1 MSERAQALEAALRGI
16 RDSARVVH
24 NTATDHTDAAYAAG
38 MNTAVD
44 RIEKAMKQAREAPA
58 EGVSPTAVV
67 AALRAV
73 INGCLDPHTP
83 MCGDDAELAPFLRR
97 VLRAKD
103 QAVHD
108 LRRRLAALTEPKAR
122 ELDAALT
129 VLETLQKDGYYLHR
143 ADGTLLDDQQEFVAA
158 VVHALDAIAPVEPTG
173 VSPQPNLMICP
184 ACLGSGRGCGLC
196 AGTGDVQDMPAP
208 PVSPV
213 EQTPEPPQENW
224 FTRQAKSA
232 ADSVAQLPSW
242 LGGPEK
248 VEPDR
253 CEVCGTSVTDV
264 AVTVKGHQFCMY
276 CAGVTADSAPT
287 VEPEPCLWQGDAIC
301 PTCHEPVSDSP
312 EADLPSHGSLEVEC
326 QTCGAPVEVTAR
338 RRVNYRVTPLKI
350 DGRTP

>member
-1 MSERAQALEAALRGI
+1 MRLGKKKQ
-16 RDSARVVH
+16 
-24 NTATDHTDAAYAAG
+24 DAAYAAIH
-38 MNTAVD
+38 A
-44 RIEKAMKQAREAPA
+44 AAEAPA

-103 QAVHD
+103 QAVHN
-108 LRRRLAALTEPKAR
+108 LRRRLAAITEPKSR

-213 EQTPEPPQENW
+213 EPTPPKWIPTDGCDCATCNVARRSVEPAPEPPTLADYVNDP
-224 FTRQAKSA
+224 FLVLRQ
-232 ADSVAQLPSW
+232 P
-242 LGGPEK
+242 PEL
-248 VEPDR
+248 
-253 CEVCGTSVTDV
+253 
-264 AVTVKGHQFCMY
+264 
-276 CAGVTADSAPT
+276 PT
-287 VEPEPCLWQGDAIC
+287 VEPEPCVWTPVGSGPLRRAGCRDMLETLSHMAGWKAC
-301 PTCHEPVSDSP
+301 PYC
-312 EADLPSHGSLEVEC
+312 
-326 QTCGAPVEVTAR
+326 TA
-338 RRVNYRVTPLKI
+338 PLKI